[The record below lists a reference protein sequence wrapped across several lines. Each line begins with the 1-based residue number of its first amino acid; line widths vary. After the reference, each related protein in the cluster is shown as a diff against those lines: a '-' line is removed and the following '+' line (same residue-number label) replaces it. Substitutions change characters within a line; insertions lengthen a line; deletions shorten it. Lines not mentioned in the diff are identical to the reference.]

1 MKQKRRALDKLTLD
15 KCINVN
21 TAHGIYAMGIFFL
34 NYLADQF
41 FWIGRMF
48 VR

>member
-1 MKQKRRALDKLTLD
+1 LDKLTLD

-34 NYLADQF
+34 KLPC
-41 FWIGRMF
+41 
-48 VR
+48 